1 MRYLILTL
9 LTICVVNLK
18 AQSVDSVAV
27 RQTDSLVQLSGFY
40 LDLGNTDHAFQVLES
55 AEKMARQKIGIESPA
70 YGTCSHNFGKIYAYK
85 RDLIN
90 AEKWYKK
97 AITIREKVFGKENDH
112 YIESVFDLANLYKL
126 KGENQKAEV
135 LFREITNINKQRLK
149 KAQGYL
155 SESELNSFL
164 NRLLPIEH
172 QILSFMQSEG
182 AKDLTASLYDNSH
195 FIKASYFRRPIES
208 RGWFGLIPGQPKP
221 TIFSRKKMSNWPIY
235 TAHHVHNGTPQ

>member
-1 MRYLILTL
+1 MKHKL
-9 LTICVVNLK
+9 LFLLVFGLNALV
-18 AQSVDSVAV
+18 AQKTNPRVIKQVDSLLQA
-27 RQTDSLVQLSGFY
+27 SGFY
-40 LDLGNTDHAFQVLES
+40 MDLPDLDRAFEVLNQ
-55 AEKMARQKIGIESPA
+55 AEIITRKKIGMETPA
-70 YGTCSHNFGKIYAYK
+70 YGSCAHNFGVVYHYKGDYA
-85 RDLIN
+85 N
-90 AEKWYKK
+90 SEKWYLKAK
-97 AITIREKVFGKENDH
+97 AIHEKVFGKENDH

-172 QILSFMQSEG
+172 QILSFMQSES
-182 AKDLTASLYDNSH
+182 AKDLTASLYDNSL